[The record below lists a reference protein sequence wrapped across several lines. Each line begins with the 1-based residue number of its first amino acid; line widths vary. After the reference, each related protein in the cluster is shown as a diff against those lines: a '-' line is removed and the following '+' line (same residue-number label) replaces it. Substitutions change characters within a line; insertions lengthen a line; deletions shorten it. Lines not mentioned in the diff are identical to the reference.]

1 MDTIAPTSEET
12 MAKINGGF
20 YTIIWG
26 PGTWTENRTDG
37 VVKSITVVIKGWLTD
52 SAPMINKTTSSDEIV
67 KHVDWTQDA
76 TITSV
81 PFTWYVPNDL
91 QTTATWHGHQHPHN
105 EANDDT
111 YLPLMKQW
119 LTLIKATD
127 KYTEEYNSVVSQL
140 DTL

>member
-1 MDTIAPTSEET
+1 MNTIALTSEET
-12 MAKINGGF
+12 MVKVNNSF
-20 YTIIWG
+20 KTIVWG

-52 SAPMINKTTSSDEIV
+52 SAPTINKTTSSEEMV
-67 KHVDWTQDA
+67 KHVDWTQA
-76 TITSV
+76 GTITSV

-127 KYTEEYNSVVSQL
+127 KYTEEYNSVISQL
-140 DTL
+140 EAL